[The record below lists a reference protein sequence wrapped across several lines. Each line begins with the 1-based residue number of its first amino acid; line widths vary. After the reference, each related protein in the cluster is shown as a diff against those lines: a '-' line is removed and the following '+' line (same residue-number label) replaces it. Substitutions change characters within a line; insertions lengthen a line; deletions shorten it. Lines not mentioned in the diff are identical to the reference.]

1 MLACCSDGACE
12 EEAAGAGAA
21 KSARER
27 GRRMQSVERGSEGA
41 EYKTRVDAV
50 SVGSGFFCLLF
61 LFLDNSSKI
70 KEFLEMLREIFYE
83 RGGWVRVGNNCF
95 QFFHPL
101 FLYYRIDR

>member
-1 MLACCSDGACE
+1 MRIQNEIYS
-12 EEAAGAGAA
+12 
-21 KSARER
+21 
-27 GRRMQSVERGSEGA
+27 
-41 EYKTRVDAV
+41 V